1 MFYSLQT
8 LFFGS
13 HGGFPIW
20 SSILFSTRC
29 FQFVVSVVCNVRMY
43 LALPLLSLV
52 SLFSAAM
59 DLPPQ
64 SSGFSEVTGSNGTSW
79 GSRAAAQSWDTY
91 RMWGKPR
98 VNLFDALLFWHTL
111 AFECICKVVVRL
123 FTRDQLSTPGG

>member
-1 MFYSLQT
+1 
-8 LFFGS
+8 
-13 HGGFPIW
+13 
-20 SSILFSTRC
+20 
-29 FQFVVSVVCNVRMY
+29 MY

-59 DLPPQ
+59 DLPPDLKARV
-64 SSGFSEVTGSNGTSW
+64 FLKFTESNGTSW

-98 VNLFDALLFWHTL
+98 VNLFNALLFWHTL

-123 FTRDQLSTPGG
+123 FTRDQWSMAPGG